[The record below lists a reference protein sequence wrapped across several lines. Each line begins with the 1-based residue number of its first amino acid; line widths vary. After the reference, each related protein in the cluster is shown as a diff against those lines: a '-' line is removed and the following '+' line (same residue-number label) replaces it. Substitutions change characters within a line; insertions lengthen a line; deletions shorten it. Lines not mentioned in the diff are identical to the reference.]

1 MKSNTILNIF
11 NFCIYLFICSSLV
24 LVFLF
29 IPFQHYQDFQKGLL
43 FFTLLFS
50 AFYTLSLFFEKMI
63 FKRTTT
69 FSSGKFI
76 VLLISFAILQ
86 WFGVVC
92 VVDDE
97 EIYQTLFSLCVF
109 YPFFIKIFKWSLTP
123 NNSFN
128 NKARSEKNLTIRL
141 KAQSEKNLT
150 IRFFAY
156 TLCLAVLWSIF
167 AGSCMLPLLSDAANR
182 FIAHFLLIIETI
194 YCLVLHYLGTLNKI
208 KHPYFIPVYGI
219 IIVVVN
225 TFLIMSF

>member
-63 FKRTTT
+63 FKRPTT

-86 WFGVVC
+86 WFGVLC
-92 VVDDE
+92 VIEDN

-141 KAQSEKNLT
+141 
-150 IRFFAY
+150 FAY
-156 TLCLAVLWSIF
+156 TLCLAVLWSIL

>member
-86 WFGVVC
+86 WFGLAC
-92 VVDDE
+92 VIDNE
-97 EIYQTLFSLCVF
+97 EIYQTIFGLCVF
-109 YPFFIKIFKWSLTP
+109 YPFFIKIFKWSLHP
-123 NNSFN
+123 NSSFN
-128 NKARSEKNLTIRL
+128 N

-167 AGSCMLPLLSDAANR
+167 AGSCMLPLLSDAANS
-182 FIAHFLLIIETI
+182 FIAYLLLIIETI

-225 TFLIMSF
+225 TYLIMSF